1 MSRVA
6 AALLVLMLAVAPA
19 AAQEDRHAL
28 AEKAVAIGFEP
39 QLANRIMET
48 YWPAAMDLIRLRS
61 PEVTE
66 LQLFQYQGKINGFA
80 DEAAHTAMAPMIAV
94 LEAGFTPDEIKAL
107 IAFYES
113 PAGKKLN
120 MAAGAIA
127 TTMQGEVT
135 QKLGAEVAALQGKID
150 AMLTA
155 DGL

>member
-1 MSRVA
+1 MSRLAVA
-6 AALLVLMLAVAPA
+6 IVALMLAVGPA

-28 AEKAVAIGFEP
+28 AEKAVAAGFEP
-39 QLANRIMET
+39 QLSVRIMET

-61 PEVTE
+61 PEVTD
-66 LQLFQYQGKINGFA
+66 LQLFQYKGKINVFA
-80 DEAAHTAMAPMIAV
+80 DEAAHTAMAPMVAV
-94 LEAGFTPDEIKAL
+94 LETGFTPDEIKVL

-120 MAAGAIA
+120 MAAGAI
-127 TTMQGEVT
+127 TSTMQGEVT